1 MDVAVDRDT
10 TWLKESRLT
19 KAAAVRGLAKNG
31 EGGRVVVVVVVAVA
45 EDVEAAVLLEGV
57 TNFLDR
63 GDSR

>member
-31 EGGRVVVVVVVAVA
+31 EGGRVVVVVVAVA